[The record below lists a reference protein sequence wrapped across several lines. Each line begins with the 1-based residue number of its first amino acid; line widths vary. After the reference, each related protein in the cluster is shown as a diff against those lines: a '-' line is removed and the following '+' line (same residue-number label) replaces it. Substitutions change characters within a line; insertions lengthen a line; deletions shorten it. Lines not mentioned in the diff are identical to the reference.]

1 MNVDIIIVSY
11 NTRALLRA
19 CLASIRMYA
28 PAADARTFVVDNAS
42 RDDSHQ
48 MVAEEF
54 PEVHLIQLEANVGFG
69 AANNRALH
77 VGDAPLILFLNPDTE
92 LTAGAIERLVAAI
105 RENPHRVMA
114 APRLHFA
121 DGRFQA
127 SCRRFPTPLRSVWS
141 LSGMEARFSKTFP
154 RLRNWFTEEEHRAG
168 LAPDMV
174 SGACFMA
181 RRDYIERLGGFD
193 ENLFMYEEETDLMLP
208 ARKEDLEIVYCPDAH
223 VLHHGGAAVE
233 AAALGAFS
241 FRQLYR
247 SKYCCFRKH
256 YGPSAA
262 RRAYWLDRAVLRLSA
277 TLNAIRGTP
286 SHAACQLHQVRR
298 AWKESFIPIQS
309 LRDRKDF
316 FKG

>member
-1 MNVDIIIVSY
+1 MKADIIIVSY
-11 NTRALLRA
+11 NTRELLQA
-19 CLASIRMYA
+19 CLASIRRYA

-42 RDDSHQ
+42 RDGSHQ

-54 PEVHLIQLEANVGFG
+54 PEVHLIQLDTNIGFG

-92 LTAGAIERLVAAI
+92 LTAGVIEKLAAAI
-105 RENPHRVMA
+105 RENPRRVMA

-141 LSGMEARFSKTFP
+141 LSGMEARSP
-154 RLRNWFTEEEHRAG
+154 RTLEHLRNWFTEDEHRAG
-168 LAPDMV
+168 LTPDMV

-208 ARKEDLEIVYCPDAH
+208 ARKEGLEIIYCPDAH
-223 VLHHGGAAVE
+223 VLHHGGASVE
-233 AAALGAFS
+233 AASLGAFS
-241 FRQLYR
+241 FRQLFR

-256 YGPSAA
+256 YGPFAA

-277 TLNAIRGTP
+277 TLNTARGTP
-286 SHAACQLHQVRR
+286 SQAASQLRQVRR

-316 FKG
+316 FEG